1 MDLKS
6 IEILA
11 RKKMTENQ
19 VQVATG
25 KYLRDVEG
33 TLDPSHL
40 GCEMTRNRPVTIG
53 FLSPLP
59 SPLFFT
65 RPGFTPLIRSQWV
78 NN

>member
-1 MDLKS
+1 MELMDLKS

-11 RKKMTENQ
+11 RKKMTEDK

-25 KYLRDVEG
+25 KYLREIEG

-53 FLSPLP
+53 FFSPHP
-59 SPLFFT
+59 PTFT
-65 RPGFTPLIRSQWV
+65 RPDFPPLI
-78 NN
+78 